1 MDGGREGGR
10 GKGRSPDGI
19 VAGGGVRQAD
29 DVASMRVPKH
39 TVLLVVGV
47 ASESGVSLGG
57 EAPVRLRGL
66 HDQGGGGA
74 AHEPRSE
81 ECHLN
86 MSMAV
91 SRGRTPAQCQ
101 CHEPPRTNRTAN
113 VAAVGTASRCQ
124 PAPVRVPTA
133 VPAETVREIE
143 RAGAARV
150 RVLSILHVIY
160 SATKASTGLARCH
173 DYATIIWFFWCY
185 TILVIAFS
193 PSFCLDSRLFAPCSL
208 AARKSVQLKGVPDC
222 PL

>member
-124 PAPVRVPTA
+124 PAPVREPTA
-133 VPAETVREIE
+133 VH
-143 RAGAARV
+143 AAR
-150 RVLSILHVIY
+150 RPFTPRLTSPQLISLQKRDSI
-160 SATKASTGLARCH
+160 R
-173 DYATIIWFFWCY
+173 
-185 TILVIAFS
+185 
-193 PSFCLDSRLFAPCSL
+193 
-208 AARKSVQLKGVPDC
+208 
-222 PL
+222 

>member
-133 VPAETVREIE
+133 VPAETVYTSPHLAYASAHAHFLAEEGLNSI
-143 RAGAARV
+143 ARIV
-150 RVLSILHVIY
+150 
-160 SATKASTGLARCH
+160 
-173 DYATIIWFFWCY
+173 
-185 TILVIAFS
+185 S
-193 PSFCLDSRLFAPCSL
+193 P
-208 AARKSVQLKGVPDC
+208 
-222 PL
+222 